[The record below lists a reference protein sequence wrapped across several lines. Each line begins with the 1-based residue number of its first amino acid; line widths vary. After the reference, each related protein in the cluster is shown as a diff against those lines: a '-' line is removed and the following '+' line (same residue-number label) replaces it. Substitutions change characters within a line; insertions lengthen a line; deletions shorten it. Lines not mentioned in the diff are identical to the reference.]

1 MKILFIIKEED
12 PIDPM
17 NVELLSAFAKREG
30 HETFLNVLQ
39 HNNLISDLKKIQPDI
54 VAYSGKTGEH
64 KTFFKVNRM
73 IKETYQDRIFTV
85 MLWPHPTFN
94 HRGIQFYG
102 EPE

>member
-1 MKILFIIKEED
+1 MKILFVIKEED

-39 HNNLISDLKKIQPDI
+39 HKTLTEDLRKIRPDI

-64 KTFFKVNRM
+64 KTFFKAN
-73 IKETYQDRIFTV
+73 Q
-85 MLWPHPTFN
+85 ML
-94 HRGIQFYG
+94 RKAGID
-102 EPE
+102 